1 MFSLPNVIGVVV
13 TAALVAAAAPALAWA
28 PPPDEARPAAP
39 ASSEAVRLAVYGSA
53 GFPAPLSVG
62 GGLTFGRA
70 VHVGFEY
77 GTLPV
82 TSLGGVDV
90 GYQSYAGDLRI
101 FPFASGPFYFGARVG
116 RQHVSAAFT
125 QALGAY
131 GSATGSVNADGWYAN
146 PRLGFVWTS
155 SWGLSAGID
164 AGVRVPLSHTTAED
178 VPNGIAVPSAATN
191 TAHLFVGR
199 VIPSVT
205 LLQLGLLF

>member
-1 MFSLPNVIGVVV
+1 MIHLPKVFGFVV
-13 TAALVAAAAPALAWA
+13 TAALVAASASGAAWESAPA
-28 PPPDEARPAAP
+28 DARPMSKP
-39 ASSEAVRLAVYGSA
+39 PSEAVRLAVYGSA

-70 VHVGFEY
+70 VHIGFEY

-125 QALGAY
+125 QPLGAY
-131 GSATGSVNADGWYAN
+131 GTANGAVSADGWYAN

-164 AGVRVPLSHTTAED
+164 AGLRVPLSHTTAED
-178 VPNGIAVPSAATN
+178 VPSGIAAPSTATN

-205 LLQLGLLF
+205 LLQLGLMF